1 MYKFCIEEKKY
12 TYNNFRPT
20 FRCKYWMEKSTPTSS
35 STLTSTD
42 VSLKTQKNCQTVKI
56 DCTESANISKHDQTQ
71 KNNYNQSYEHTKEK
85 SDMSDFLRGDYAAG
99 DRSFISNDFNGSFRK
114 EYRSCV
120 TRDVQI
126 QTSGR
131 KSSRR
136 KKMKKRSKLADKG
149 IFHRKHRDNEPR
161 GKIIT
166 DFRVDS
172 HNSNKRNRYE
182 KPRLCV
188 QVLESKHADYI
199 NKFTAVNKQIEEITA
214 TLRETCYNDNNSRS
228 NLENFSEEY
237 FSSVSDDAKINTNRE
252 SDESKFTIVRRRN
265 KKTKTKNNLKE
276 DDERGK
282 IIRESESENMLEIL
296 YVDNTNDKFLNSSSR
311 EYSKDTITSSINP
324 AIKLNDI
331 FVHDSTRAFSIDKTV
346 HLLNRNS
353 GNKKKE
359 KCRFKQISFDLHLTK
374 NDNKLREF
382 SIGAETFD
390 KVHVRNNFI
399 VPSDDKNIKDL
410 FENFAGLEESRYHKK
425 IVGEKV
431 GEMAILE
438 DIKKRIDRDFD
449 DCSAE
454 RGENDTEDFLTVS
467 QKSSNFDRL
476 FYEITPME
484 DVASVRTLE
493 KSKSTS
499 LMVSGSPNLDLS
511 EVQVRDSISA
521 DAISEHSNK
530 NSTLSEYFFCMQFP
544 SMVSFAENEDEL
556 ALSFENHSITAHD
569 SHANSLSNCNYYDCP
584 RSNLDGSF
592 DCSYCNSE
600 CVAEYIPPNNF
611 PIETRNAV
619 IDTLELSEDR
629 ESFVKDTICE
639 RLFGES
645 KRKEEES
652 HVEFEK
658 RYTIDSTFETPKSSR
673 YIGSTDSGVFSSSL
687 IDLHPHENP
696 IDKSELKKKRR
707 VEKLDRSPL
716 IVDFNSD
723 NSCTD
728 DTLDQRVNDV
738 VRDLTEKLI
747 LCERRMKLKKM
758 RKMGYKARDHTRY
771 YVRIYGFVEFLYF
784 NFEIQRF
791 SLVNFRTY
799 THRD

>member
-1 MYKFCIEEKKY
+1 MYKSCIEEKKIY
-12 TYNNFRPT
+12 LIYNFRPT
-20 FRCKYWMEKSTPTSS
+20 FRCKYWMEKSIPTSS
-35 STLTSTD
+35 TTLTSTD
-42 VSLKTQKNCQTVKI
+42 VSLKTQKNCQTVII
-56 DCTESANISKHDQTQ
+56 DCTESANISKHDQIQ
-71 KNNYNQSYEHTKEK
+71 KNNCNQSYEYTKGK
-85 SDMSDFLRGDYAAG
+85 SNMSNSLRGDYAAG
-99 DRSFISNDFNGSFRK
+99 DRSFISNDFNGSFGK
-114 EYRSCV
+114 EYKSCV

-126 QTSGR
+126 QTSNR

-149 IFHRKHRDNEPR
+149 IFHRKHRDNEPE

-172 HNSNKRNRYE
+172 HNSIKR

-199 NKFTAVNKQIEEITA
+199 NKFTAVNRQIEEITA
-214 TLRETCYNDNNSRS
+214 TLRETCYNDNNSRN

-265 KKTKTKNNLKE
+265 KKTKIKNSLKE

-296 YVDNTNDKFLNSSSR
+296 YVDNTNDKFLDPSSK

-331 FVHDSTRAFSIDKTV
+331 FVHDSTRALSIDKTV

-359 KCRFKQISFDLHLTK
+359 KRRFKQISFDLHLTK
-374 NDNKLREF
+374 NDNKLQEF

-484 DVASVRTLE
+484 DVASDRTLD

-530 NSTLSEYFFCMQFP
+530 NSTLSEYFSCMQFP

-569 SHANSLSNCNYYDCP
+569 SHANSLSNCNYYDCSRSNLNLNNFT
-584 RSNLDGSF
+584 RSNLDESF

-611 PIETRNAV
+611 PIETRNAM

-629 ESFVKDTICE
+629 ESFVEDTIYE
-639 RLFGES
+639 HLFGGS

-673 YIGSTDSGVFSSSL
+673 YIGSIDSGVFSSSL
-687 IDLHPHENP
+687 IDLHPHENS
-696 IDKSELKKKRR
+696 IDKSRFKKKR
-707 VEKLDRSPL
+707 VENLKLDRSPL

-728 DTLDQRVNDV
+728 DNLDQRVNDV

-747 LCERRMKLKKM
+747 LCERRIKMKKM
-758 RKMGYKARDHTRY
+758 RKMGYKARDRTR
-771 YVRIYGFVEFLYF
+771 YVRIYGFVEFF
-784 NFEIQRF
+784 IF
-791 SLVNFRTY
+791 
-799 THRD
+799 